1 MKHLISQRANLFFFM
16 GAAAS
21 VVLFSIGLLCQTGGN
36 WRAWLWFVSGTGLGV
51 TFLFILAAQKYKK
64 RMAQINEYE
73 RELTQLRYLYEQSQR
88 DYDIEHRFFNILIDN
103 VADSI
108 YIKDRSCRMIRINRK
123 MMQDLGLPSM
133 EEAIGKTDK
142 DMFGEEFGRQTMAV
156 DLEIMESGRPV
167 IGQIESR
174 NLPDGHTNWTSTSKV
189 AIHNDAGE
197 IIGLI
202 GITREINDLKQAE
215 LNLRFLATHDNLTQ
229 LPNRTLLND
238 RLERAIFHNHRAAI
252 LFIDLDGFKRINDEH
267 GHNNGDRVLMKVAD
281 RLKTCVRT
289 SDSTARIGGDEFI
302 VFLETITLSEDAAIV
317 AQKLLDTFG
326 DPLELGEFQVV
337 VNLSIGISIFPEN
350 GGSTETLI
358 QRADAA
364 MYLAKTRGKNQFAFY
379 SELRNELSEE

>member
-1 MKHLISQRANLFFFM
+1 M

-21 VVLFSIGLLCQTGGN
+21 MVLFAIGLPCQSGGN
-36 WRAWLWFVSGTGLGV
+36 WRAWLWFVSGAGLGV

-73 RELTQLRYLYEQSQR
+73 RELAQLRYLYEQSQQ

-108 YIKDRSCRMIRINRK
+108 YIKDRECRMIRINRK
-123 MMQDLGLPSM
+123 MMQDLGLSSM
-133 EEAIGKTDK
+133 EEAIGRTDK

-174 NLPDGHTNWTSTSKV
+174 NLPDGRTNWTSTSKV
-189 AIHNDAGE
+189 AIHNDTGE

-252 LFIDLDGFKRINDEH
+252 LFIDLDAFKRINDEY
-267 GHNNGDRVLMKVAD
+267 GHNNGDHVLMKVAE

-302 VFLETITLSEDAAIV
+302 VFLETITHSEDAAIV
-317 AQKLLDTFG
+317 AQKLLDIFS
-326 DPLELGEFQVV
+326 DPLELEEFQVV

-379 SELRNELSEE
+379 SELHNELAEE